1 MGNEEEVKRVLAK
14 GNLVNVNIEDTAK
27 MSYYEQLKVG
37 ADCSHSFDGR

>member
-27 MSYYEQLKVG
+27 MSYYEQLKV
-37 ADCSHSFDGR
+37 ADCSQSFDER